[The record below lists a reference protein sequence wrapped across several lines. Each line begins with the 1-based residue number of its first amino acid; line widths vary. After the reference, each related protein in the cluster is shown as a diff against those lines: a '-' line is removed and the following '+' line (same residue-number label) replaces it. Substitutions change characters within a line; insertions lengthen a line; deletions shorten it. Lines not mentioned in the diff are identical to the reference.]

1 MKIADLIFVSCV
13 ARSQLTSLC
22 INKPCKLLFQ
32 YNAILTQYLLF
43 SSMGADGF
51 WVYEDSD
58 IEAKDGDVAYY
69 WILVFINGGGYQVRL
84 NLFYYRIIL

>member
-1 MKIADLIFVSCV
+1 
-13 ARSQLTSLC
+13 
-22 INKPCKLLFQ
+22 
-32 YNAILTQYLLF
+32 
-43 SSMGADGF
+43 MGADGF